1 MQLEM
6 IFKFDSARFPFSLQN
21 KMKKEI
27 KQLEKKASDADI
39 KLVFEVRL
47 SQIYVSLYTLSHV
60 DLPIDAINDVHNI
73 IYKFLN

>member
-6 IFKFDSARFPFSLQN
+6 IFNFDSARFPFSLQN

-27 KQLEKKASDADI
+27 EQLEKKASDADI

-47 SQIYVSLYTLSHV
+47 RQIYVSLYTLPHV